1 MQSMMSKNK
10 GIIEWYI
17 LQMLQLSESLSHYA
31 YDIQG
36 IRDKN
41 KNLTENWKWLKKNNR
56 GDFNIWTCELYS
68 KQDNEHPSPLSRYD
82 FSLQRL
88 LHPHTHT
95 HIHIKVCMS
104 FFMKVSTNINI

>member
-1 MQSMMSKNK
+1 MTMQSTISKNI

-41 KNLTENWKWLKKNNR
+41 KNLTENWKWLKK
-56 GDFNIWTCELYS
+56 
-68 KQDNEHPSPLSRYD
+68 
-82 FSLQRL
+82 
-88 LHPHTHT
+88 
-95 HIHIKVCMS
+95 
-104 FFMKVSTNINI
+104 